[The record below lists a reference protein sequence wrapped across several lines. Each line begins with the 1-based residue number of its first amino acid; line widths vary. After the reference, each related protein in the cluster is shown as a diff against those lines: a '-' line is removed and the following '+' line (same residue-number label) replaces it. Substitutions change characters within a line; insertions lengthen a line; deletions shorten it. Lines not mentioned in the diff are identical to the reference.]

1 MDFSYTNEKNAQIIL
16 FLLKEHNI
24 KHVIAS
30 PGTTNTALVSSMQQ
44 DPYFVMYSSVDERS
58 AAYMACGLAAE
69 LGEPVVIS
77 CTGATAS
84 RNYLPGLTEAY
95 YRKLPVLAI
104 TSMQALNKVGHLVA
118 QTIDRSSMPADT
130 VNLSVSLP
138 IVKDSEDV
146 WECEMKVN
154 QAILELSRNGGGPV
168 HINLPTTYS
177 KPYSTKELPNYRV
190 INRISAYDQFPN
202 LEKNKLAV
210 FVGSRKKWNE
220 AETLAL
226 ENFCEL
232 YNAVVF
238 CDHTSGYHG
247 KYRLLFS
254 LAAAQSLIDNT
265 KLKPELL
272 IHIGEIT
279 GDYASLKMAG
289 TEVWRIS
296 EDGEVRDTFRRLR
309 YIFEMPE
316 KHFFESYS
324 AKKNN
329 KTYFQRSINIVN
341 SKNSYYTQLNKHLE
355 STRSKIK
362 ALPFSNI
369 WLASR
374 MASHIPKNSVIHFG
388 ILNSLRS
395 WNFFELPSSVTAASN
410 VGGFGIDGG
419 LSSLVGA
426 SLANS
431 SKLCFAVIGDLAF
444 FYDINV
450 LGNRH
455 VGNNIRIL
463 LVNNGKGTEF
473 RQYNHHAAYFGEA
486 ADEYVAAAGH
496 FGNQSPKLVKDFAT
510 NLGYEYLS
518 ASSKQEFEATYE
530 RFITPNK
537 LDKPIIFEVFT
548 DSAKESEALE
558 KIQTLISSPKSKAKS
573 LIKGTLGDH
582 TIKSIKKIIRK

>member
-1 MDFSYTNEKNAQIIL
+1 MNFSYTNEKNAQIIL
-16 FLLKEHNI
+16 FLLKAHNI
-24 KHVIAS
+24 RHVIAS

-44 DPYFVMYSSVDERS
+44 DPYFIMYSSVDERS

-104 TSMQALNKVGHLVA
+104 TSMQAFNKVGHLVA
-118 QTIDRSSMPADT
+118 QTIDRSSMPVDT

-154 QAILELSRNGGGPV
+154 KAILELKRSGGGPV

-177 KPYSTKELPNYRV
+177 KPYSTTQLPNYRV
-190 INRISAYDQFPN
+190 INRITTYDQFPN
-202 LEKNKLAV
+202 LEANKIAV
-210 FVGSRKKWNE
+210 FIGSHKKWCQE
-220 AETLAL
+220 ETAAL
-226 ENFCEL
+226 EKFCEL

-238 CDHTSGYHG
+238 CDHTSGYQG
-247 KYRLLFS
+247 KFRLLFS
-254 LAAAQSLIDNT
+254 LAAAQSLIDNA
-265 KLKPELL
+265 KFKPELL
-272 IHIGEIT
+272 IHIGEVT
-279 GDYASLKMAG
+279 GDYPSLRMAG
-289 TEVWRIS
+289 TEVWRVN

-309 YIFEMPE
+309 YVFEMPE
-316 KHFFESYS
+316 KHFFERYL
-324 AKKNN
+324 AKKDSKN
-329 KTYFQRSINIVN
+329 YIQRSMNIVS
-341 SKNSYYTQLNKHLE
+341 SKNGYYTQLNNHLE
-355 STRSKIK
+355 AIRSKVK
-362 ALPFSNI
+362 ELPFSNI

-374 MASHIPKNSVIHFG
+374 LAPYIPEKSIIHFG

-419 LSSLVGA
+419 LSSLMGA
-426 SLANS
+426 SLADPN
-431 SKLCFAVIGDLAF
+431 KLCFAVIGDLAF

-473 RQYNHHAAYFGEA
+473 RQYNHHAAYFGQA

-496 FGNQSPKLVKDFAT
+496 FGNQCPKLVKDFAT
-510 NLGYEYLS
+510 NLGYDYLS

-530 RFITPNK
+530 RFITPK
-537 LDKPIIFEVFT
+537 ILDKPIIFEVFT
-548 DSAKESEALE
+548 DSTKESEALE
-558 KIQTLISSPKSKAKS
+558 QIQTLIVSPRSRAKA
-573 LIKGTLGDH
+573 LIKDTLGDR
-582 TIKSIKKIIRK
+582 TVNSIKKIIRK